1 MASQQLNIR
10 ISEEEHQHLEN
21 LALQTEGILTKQ
33 AVARLLIKHAIAT
46 GWKPLTASDTLV
58 ERRGDTP
65 ARVGPL
71 SETSKAVSSSSK
83 KELLINKSVST
94 SIPEKLE
101 PYGELIKE
109 FWKIKKGSKGQ
120 TAWTRLMG
128 QLTKLLDRYGD
139 TVTRDQL
146 ELAIN
151 GKWSGI
157 EVSRY
162 EQFLPK
168 GTAPKREKPKELTQ
182 EERDARHMEHLKKL
196 GLV

>member
-10 ISEEEHQHLEN
+10 ISEEEHQHLED
-21 LALQTEGILTKQ
+21 LASQTEGILTKQ

-46 GWKPLTASDTLV
+46 GWKPLTSGPNTQTMGEPAARRASY
-58 ERRGDTP
+58 
-65 ARVGPL
+65 
-71 SETSKAVSSSSK
+71 SSSK
-83 KELLINKSVST
+83 KELLTNKSVSM

-168 GTAPKREKPKELTQ
+168 DAMAAQAQNNHPAARVFTAADFDTPNPDNPLNN
-182 EERDARHMEHLKKL
+182 LF
-196 GLV
+196 